1 MINKSMVGRF
11 WQYTTVI
18 LMAAMA
24 NPVISAEEALIP
36 NFEVGGSLGM
46 LSNEQLHGLDVTIN
60 MPLSNY
66 LTTQVSVNSDYAI
79 TQPSSNGYSQSELI
93 GNAFVRNV
101 QGKFGLGLGYQEK
114 KLNDATQ
121 AKGST
126 SIVRVFIDL
135 YLKKFT
141 LIAKATEYEERI
153 STTASSSFGL
163 AYYAND
169 EHRLSL
175 IRQRRTI
182 GDVWQ
187 FEAVF
192 QPEEYQQQGSLGIQI
207 QQAPDSIYWGL
218 LANFYFD
225 TRMTLKQRYRHYH

>member
-1 MINKSMVGRF
+1 MVSGTMVDKF
-11 WQYTTVI
+11 WQYTAVM
-18 LMAAMA
+18 LVAAMA
-24 NPVISAEEALIP
+24 SQVVQAEETLIP
-36 NFEVGGSLGM
+36 NFEVGGSLGV
-46 LSNEQLHGLDVTIN
+46 LSHEQLHGLDVTIN
-60 MPLSNY
+60 MPLSNNF
-66 LTTQVSVNSDYAI
+66 TTQLSVNSDYAI
-79 TQPSSNGYSQSELI
+79 TQPGSNGYSQSELI

-101 QGKFGLGLGYQEK
+101 QGKFGVGLGYQEK
-114 KLNDATQ
+114 KPNDATK
-121 AKGST
+121 AKEST

-153 STTASSSFGL
+153 ATTASSSLGV

-175 IRQRRTI
+175 IKQRRTV

-187 FEAVF
+187 FEAIF
-192 QPEEYQQQGSLGIQI
+192 QPEEYQQQGSLGMQI
-207 QQAPDSIYWGL
+207 QQAPDTVYWGL